1 MFQKAATTIRW
12 TLVVIGIFL
21 VFQMVSGVFAWVS
34 GGSITD
40 LVWLLAGDLAQ
51 DSQENTNFLVMGIG
65 GEQHL
70 TDVFMIASYNNKL
83 KTVTMLSIPR
93 DLYIKSEDG
102 YGMRVNAIYDYEKE
116 KTEDSKLALEA
127 AAQIASKIADIPI
140 HYYIKLDFEAFK
152 DMVDALG
159 GVKVT
164 VDTEIN
170 DPYFPCDNLIDYC
183 PFKILP
189 GVYDMNGETALKYS
203 RSRETTSD
211 FDRAARQQKVIEAI
225 REKALEEGILTNPKK
240 LRDLYS
246 IFEERVETN
255 LQWREILALGKIAN
269 EFNKQ
274 NLAQFVLN
282 NEKNQTGGLLY
293 SPNREDYGGASVLIP
308 QGENLSNIHRF
319 AQILFNH
326 PRVAIDQIP
335 IEVLNASGRSGIAEK
350 VAYDL
355 NRYALNTEKINNYP
369 GEDIPHTK
377 IFYYDTVSAT
387 ETLGVLRNFIDV
399 IPEVGPVE
407 LQQRGFGITIVLGE
421 DGKDIEKEAANKIPA
436 TAED

>member
-1 MFQKAATTIRW
+1 MFQKAATAIRW
-12 TLVVIGIFL
+12 TLVTIGIFL
-21 VFQMVSGVFAWVS
+21 VFQMVSAVFAWVS

-40 LVWLLAGDLAQ
+40 LVWILAGDLAQ
-51 DSQENTNFLVMGIG
+51 DSQKDTNFLIMGIG
-65 GEQHL
+65 GKDHSGADL
-70 TDVFMIASYNNKL
+70 TDVFMVASYNHEL
-83 KTVTMLSIPR
+83 KTLTMLSIPR
-93 DLYIKSEDG
+93 DFYTKSDDG
-102 YGMRVNAIYDYEKE
+102 LGMRVNRIYDHEKE
-116 KTEDSKLALEA
+116 KTGDSKLALEA
-127 AAQIASKIADIPI
+127 AAKVASRITNVPI
-140 HYYIKLDFEAFK
+140 HYYIKVDFEAFK

-159 GVKVT
+159 GVKIT

-189 GVYDMNGETALKYS
+189 GVYEMNGETALKYS

-211 FDRAARQQKVIEAI
+211 FDRAARQQKVLEAM
-225 REKALEEGILTNPKK
+225 REKALGEGILTNPKK
-240 LRDLYS
+240 LRNLYS
-246 IFEERVETN
+246 VFEERVETN

-282 NEKNQTGGLLY
+282 NEKDQTGGLLY

-308 QGENLSNIHRF
+308 QGENLSNIHLF
-319 AQILFNH
+319 TQILFNH
-326 PRVAIDQIP
+326 PRVVIDQIP
-335 IEVLNASGRSGIAEK
+335 IEVLNASGRGGIAEK

-369 GEDIPHTK
+369 GEDLAHTQ
-377 IFYYDTVSAT
+377 IFYYDAASSA
-387 ETLGVLRNFIDV
+387 ETLEVLRKFIDV
-399 IPEVGPVE
+399 TPAVGPVE

-421 DGKDIEKEAANKIPA
+421 DWKDIEKKMPGKFQ
-436 TAED
+436 

>member
-1 MFQKAATTIRW
+1 MFQKAATAIRW
-12 TLVVIGIFL
+12 TLVTIGIFL

-51 DSQENTNFLVMGIG
+51 DTQKDTNFLIMGIG
-65 GEQHL
+65 GRDHSGADL
-70 TDVFMIASYNNKL
+70 TDVFMVASYNHDL
-83 KTVTMLSIPR
+83 KTLTMLSIPR
-93 DLYIKSEDG
+93 DFYTEASDRL
-102 YGMRVNAIYDYEKE
+102 GMRVNRIYDHEKE
-116 KTEDSKLALEA
+116 KTGDSKVALEA
-127 AAQIASKIADIPI
+127 AAEVASRITNVPI

-164 VDTEIN
+164 VTDKID

-189 GVYDMNGETALKYS
+189 GFYNMDGKTALKYS

-240 LRDLYS
+240 LRDLYG

-308 QGENLSNIHRF
+308 QGENLNNIHLF
-319 AQILFNH
+319 TQVLFNH

-377 IFYYDTVSAT
+377 IFYYDAATAT

-421 DGKDIEKEAANKIPA
+421 DWKDIEKKMPGKFQ
-436 TAED
+436 

>member
-1 MFQKAATTIRW
+1 MLQKASHIIRW
-12 TLVVIGIFL
+12 TLVTVGIFL

-51 DSQENTNFLVMGIG
+51 DTQKDTNFLIMGIG
-65 GEQHL
+65 GETHSGSDL
-70 TDVFMIASYNNKL
+70 TDVFMVASYNHEL
-83 KTVTMLSIPR
+83 KTMTMLSIPR
-93 DLYIKSEDG
+93 DLYIKSKDG
-102 YGMRVNAIYDYEKE
+102 LGMRVNRIYDHERK
-116 KTEDSKLALEA
+116 KTGDSKTALEA
-127 AAQIASKIADIPI
+127 AAEMASKIANVPI
-140 HYYIKLDFEAFK
+140 HYYIKIDFGSFK

-159 GVKVT
+159 GVKIT
-164 VDTEIN
+164 VDTKID
-170 DPYFPCDNLIDYC
+170 DPFYPCDDLINYC

-189 GVYDMNGETALKYS
+189 GVYEMNGETALKYS

-211 FDRAARQQKVIEAI
+211 FDRAARQQKVLEAI
-225 REKALEEGILTNPKK
+225 REKALGEGVLTNPRK

-282 NEKNQTGGLLY
+282 NERIQTGGLLY
-293 SPNREDYGGASVLIP
+293 SPNREDYGGASVLVP
-308 QGENLSNIHRF
+308 QGDNLNNIHRF
-319 AQILFNH
+319 TGILFNH
-326 PRVAIDQIP
+326 PRVMLDKVP
-335 IEVLNASGRSGIAEK
+335 IEILNASGKYGIAEK

-355 NRYALNTEKINNYP
+355 NRYGLNTEKINNYP
-369 GEDIPHTK
+369 GEKMGHTQVY
-377 IFYYDTVSAT
+377 YYDAATAT

-399 IPEVGPVE
+399 NPEVGPVE
-407 LQQRGFGITIVLGE
+407 LQQRGFGITIVLGQ
-421 DGKDIEKEAANKIPA
+421 DWKDIEKA
-436 TAED
+436 TAIGS